1 MPVVNVKLYHPQ
13 PYQRAVLDGLAAH
26 WEDAVHVVKAV
37 RQCGKSMML
46 ENLLIRVSLAH
57 GNQCSVLIAPTYK
70 QGKKIYKSILKK
82 FRRTVLYGGSDGV
95 DLVFTFVNGSEVKIL
110 SAEQGDNIRGET
122 VTKYGVLVIDE
133 AAYMKD
139 DVFYSATPF
148 TNANRPPTIIV
159 STPRFRSGFF
169 YDLFQDGRRGATNLY
184 AYDWSEFDNP
194 YITPEKREMYRKR
207 MPVNLYRADYLGE
220 WMEANSDVFGDF
232 GSVMSNTVTQGQAHT
247 AGLDWGVGREAKSED
262 SDSTA
267 LSIFNEHRQQVR
279 LYHWNDLDETA
290 TIAAIVDALREYGV
304 KKLVVEKNSIGAVYL
319 GLLKKAI
326 AAAGL
331 HCVVVAF
338 DTTNESKRRVVES
351 LVVHV
356 QNRTIQLLDDPEQKI
371 QMSAYQVERTASG
384 KVTYNAAKGYHDDI
398 IMATAFALYG
408 QAQAQYAVL

>member
-1 MPVVNVKLYHPQ
+1 MPTVNVKLYHPQ
-13 PYQRAVLDGLAAH
+13 AYQQAVLDGLAAH
-26 WEDAVHVVKAV
+26 WEDSLHVVKAV
-37 RQCGKSMML
+37 RQGGKSMML
-46 ENLLIRVSLAH
+46 ENLLIKVSLAH
-57 GNQCSVLIAPTYK
+57 ANQCSVLIAPTYK

-139 DVFYSATPF
+139 EVFYSATPF
-148 TNANRPPTIIV
+148 TNAHRPPTVIV
-159 STPRFRSGFF
+159 STPRFRTGFF
-169 YDLFQDGRRGATNLY
+169 YDLFQDGVAGAVNIY
-184 AYDWSEFDNP
+184 AYDWKEYPNP
-194 YITPEKREMYRKR
+194 YITAEKLEMYRKR

-232 GSVMSNTVTQGQAHT
+232 GAVMSNTVTSGRVHT
-247 AGLDWGVGREAKSED
+247 AGLDWGVGKEAGNDD

-279 LYHWNDLDETA
+279 LFHWNDLDETQ
-290 TIAAIVDALREYGV
+290 TIAAVVDALRQYDV
-304 KKLVVEKNSIGAVYL
+304 RKLVVETNSIGSVYL

-326 AAAGL
+326 VAASL
-331 HCVVVAF
+331 RCVVVPF
-338 DTTNESKRRVVES
+338 NTTNDTKRRVVEAF
-351 LVVHV
+351 VVEV
-356 QNRTIQLLDDPEQKI
+356 QNRTVQLLDDPETKI
-371 QMSAYQVERTASG
+371 QMSAYQMERTASG

-398 IMATAFALYG
+398 IMADAFALHG
-408 QAQAQYAVL
+408 MRTAQYAVL